1 MISPIIVNLGLN
13 WYSDLRNNIS
23 SIFIDYKKYLV
34 LFDNNIFSDI
44 TNNGG
49 ILCQ

>member
-1 MISPIIVNLGLN
+1 MTSIIVYLGLN
-13 WYSDLRNNIS
+13 WYSDWRNNIS
-23 SIFIDYKKYLV
+23 SIFIEYKKYLL
-34 LFDNNIFSDI
+34 LFENNIVSDI

>member
-1 MISPIIVNLGLN
+1 MTSIIDYLGLN
-13 WYSDLRNNIS
+13 CLSDLRNNESLIL
-23 SIFIDYKKYLV
+23 FEYKKYLL
-34 LFDNNIFSDI
+34 LFENNIVSDI